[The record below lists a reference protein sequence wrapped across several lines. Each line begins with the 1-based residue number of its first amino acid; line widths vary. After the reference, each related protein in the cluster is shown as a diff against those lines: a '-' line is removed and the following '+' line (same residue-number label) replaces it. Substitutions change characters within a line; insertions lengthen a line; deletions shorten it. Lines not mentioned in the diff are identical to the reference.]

1 MRPLSSSS
9 ASPSAFVVNLLSLLF
24 QVTVSKSTS
33 GSSSILA
40 KLFSLFAS
48 FGLATI
54 VLTLLLVI
62 TILGTLE
69 QVEHGLF
76 ESQAKYFE
84 SFFITSVDLACC
96 LRAMHIPYAG
106 AWNLPI
112 LIPGGYLL
120 MVILSVNM
128 ICGGIVRIRK
138 TKRTMGV
145 ILSHGSIVFMLFA
158 GLVSLYY
165 KRDGAVALSEGQTTD
180 EFQSFHDSVIEIEKL
195 EPAPADGKRK
205 ALVIGG
211 DQFQDLTGDSIG
223 GKGRTFSSKDLPFD
237 LMVMNYEVNAMP
249 KRDDGSDPKR
259 SAVDGYYLQP
269 AKEEL
274 EQEKNMDGA
283 YVKILSKKGEPEQ
296 KGIIWRFAAAPFAFK
311 IGDEVYGV
319 TLSRRTWKLPFAVR
333 LDTFERE
340 LHPGT
345 ERARKFTSHVTKFKD
360 GREEKKII
368 TMNEPLRGDG
378 FAIFQNAFDMSERGG
393 AVVKSSTLQ
402 VVQNPSDAWP
412 LYALLLTMVGLLTHM
427 LMQLTRFL
435 SRSGKSDTS
444 TTPVV

>member
-1 MRPLSSSS
+1 VSASQSTSSS
-9 ASPSAFVVNLLSLLF
+9 P
-24 QVTVSKSTS
+24 T
-33 GSSSILA
+33 ILA
-40 KLFSLFAS
+40 KLFSFFAS
-48 FGLATI
+48 FGLATV

-62 TILGTLE
+62 TVLGTLE

-84 SFFITSVDLACC
+84 SFFITSIDLACC

-112 LIPGGYLL
+112 LMPGGYLL
-120 MVILSVNM
+120 MLILSINM
-128 ICGGIVRIRK
+128 ICGGIIRIRK

-158 GLVSLYY
+158 GLISLYY
-165 KRDGAVALSEGQTTD
+165 KRDGAMALSEGQTAD

-195 EPAPADGKRK
+195 EPAPTDGKRK
-205 ALVIGG
+205 ALIIPGEH
-211 DQFQDLTGDSIG
+211 FQDLVAGR
-223 GKGRTFSSKDLPFD
+223 GRTFTSKDLPFE

-259 SAVDGYYLQP
+259 AVVDGYFLQP

-274 EQEKNMDGA
+274 EQERNMDGA
-283 YVKILSKKGEPEQ
+283 QVKIISKKGGPDQ
-296 KGIIWRFAAAPFAFK
+296 QGIIWRFAAAPFAFK

-319 TLSRRTWKLPFAVR
+319 TLSRRTWKLPFAIR
-333 LDTFERE
+333 LDLFERE

-402 VVQNPSDAWP
+402 VVQNPSDNWP
-412 LYALLLTMVGLLTHM
+412 LYALLLTMVGLLVHM
-427 LMQLTRFL
+427 LMQLARFL
-435 SRSGKSDTS
+435 SRSGKTDTS
-444 TTPVV
+444 TPVA

>member
-9 ASPSAFVVNLLSLLF
+9 ASPSASVVNPIPFFSP
-24 QVTVSKSTS
+24 VSASKNIS
-33 GSSSILA
+33 GSPSLPA
-40 KLFSLFAS
+40 KLFSILAS

-62 TILGTLE
+62 TTLGTLE
-69 QVEHGLF
+69 QVEHGLY

-84 SFFITSVDLACC
+84 SFFVTSIDLACC

-106 AWNLPI
+106 AWNLP
-112 LIPGGYLL
+112 LPIPGGYLL
-120 MVILSVNM
+120 MLILSINM

-205 ALVIGG
+205 AMVIDGEL
-211 DQFQDLTGDSIG
+211 FKDLIA
-223 GKGRTFSSKDLPFD
+223 GKGRTFTHKDLPFE

-249 KRDDGSDPKR
+249 QRDKGNDPKL
-259 SAVDGYYLQP
+259 SVVDGYYLQP

-283 YVKILSKKGEPEQ
+283 YVKIISKKGEPEQ
-296 KGIIWRFAAAPFAFK
+296 KGIIWRFAAAPYSFK

-319 TLSRRTWKLPFAVR
+319 SLSRRTWKLPFAVR

-412 LYALLLTMVGLLTHM
+412 LYALILTMVGLLTHM
-427 LMQLTRFL
+427 LMQLVRFL
-435 SRSGKSDTS
+435 SRSRKSEIS
-444 TTPVV
+444 TNPVV

>member
-1 MRPLSSSS
+1 MS
-9 ASPSAFVVNLLSLLF
+9 AIKP
-24 QVTVSKSTS
+24 TS
-33 GSSSILA
+33 GFSSIPA
-40 KLFSLFAS
+40 KVFSIFAS

-62 TILGTLE
+62 TTLGTLE

-76 ESQAKYFE
+76 ESQDKYFE
-84 SFFITSVDLACC
+84 SFFVTSIDIACC
-96 LRAMHIPYAG
+96 LRAMHMPYAG
-106 AWNLPI
+106 TWNLPF

-120 MVILSVNM
+120 MVILAINM

-195 EPAPADGKRK
+195 EPAPSDGKRK
-205 ALVIGG
+205 AMVIGG
-211 DQFQDLTGDSIG
+211 DQFQDLIA
-223 GKGRTFSSKDLPFD
+223 GKGRTFTSKDLPFD

-249 KRDDGSDPKR
+249 QRDKGSDSKF
-259 SAVDGYYLQP
+259 SVVDGYFLQP
-269 AKEEL
+269 AREEL

-283 YVKILSKKGEPEQ
+283 YVKIISKKGEPEQ
-296 KGIIWRFAAAPFAFK
+296 KGIIWRFAAAPYAFK

-319 TLSRRTWKLPFAVR
+319 SLSRRTWKLPFAVR

-402 VVQNPSDAWP
+402 VVQNPSDYWP

-427 LMQLTRFL
+427 LMQLVRFL
-435 SRSGKSDTS
+435 SRSGKSEVS
-444 TTPVV
+444 TTPAV

>member
-1 MRPLSSSS
+1 MS
-9 ASPSAFVVNLLSLLF
+9 A
-24 QVTVSKSTS
+24 SKSTS
-33 GSSSILA
+33 GFLA
-40 KLFSLFAS
+40 LPGKLFSFFAS
-48 FGLATI
+48 FGLATT

-62 TILGTLE
+62 TTLGTLE

-76 ESQAKYFE
+76 ESQDKYFE
-84 SFFITSVDLACC
+84 SFIITSIDLACC

-112 LIPGGYLL
+112 LMPGGYLL
-120 MVILSVNM
+120 MLILSINM

-138 TKRTMGV
+138 TKRTIGV

-165 KRDGAVALSEGQTTD
+165 KRDGAVALSEGQTAD

-195 EPAPADGKRK
+195 EPVSADGKRK
-205 ALVIGG
+205 ALVIPGEH
-211 DQFQDLTGDSIG
+211 FQDLIA
-223 GKGRTFSSKDLPFD
+223 GKGRTFTSNDLPFD

-259 SAVDGYYLQP
+259 STVDGYFLQP

-283 YVKILSKKGEPEQ
+283 YVKIISKKGEPEQ
-296 KGIIWRFAAAPFAFK
+296 KGIVWRFSAAPYAFK
-311 IGDEVYGV
+311 IGDEVYGIS
-319 TLSRRTWKLPFAVR
+319 LSRRTWKLPFAVR
-333 LDTFERE
+333 LDVFERE

-402 VVQNPSDAWP
+402 VVQNPSDNWP
-412 LYALLLTMVGLLTHM
+412 LYAMLLTIVGLLTHM
-427 LMQLTRFL
+427 LMQLARFL
-435 SRSGKSDTS
+435 SRPGKSES
-444 TTPVV
+444 TTPVA